1 MAIPQRKL
9 ETRGFSINTFAIGL
23 ICLAGLVAVLQQTA
37 LIQQQNEFVRLQ
49 EAVSRSGHREEME
62 RKIQIMETQLLLQ
75 EKVLSSS
82 QREAMER
89 RIQMLETKL
98 NSYLSFGED
107 PFADV
112 RTPGHCKNATD
123 LSEYCPP
130 YKKSDKGCHLG
141 MSVCLDNFK
150 PGRKCV
156 VYDFGIREQP
166 DFGEIMSLP
175 PFNCQVYAFDP
186 SPTTRKWYE
195 GNTRLKDN
203 PNYRLFLYGAG
214 ASDETIELKEY
225 NWGQVSIYN
234 YPTRVVDPTRCTKGQ
249 CKYNMFPVQKT
260 HQLPVRGLDSI
271 MKEFGHEAIDVLK
284 VDIEGSEYRFLEPA
298 IETGL
303 CQHIGQLAIE
313 WHHYNEDSRYGHSSS
328 PQLNMFVALLQH
340 NCGLRQF
347 WTHQS
352 GGWPSN
358 EEIYTEMG
366 VTLMYT
372 LSSFVRQ

>member
-1 MAIPQRKL
+1 MLESKL
-9 ETRGFSINTFAIGL
+9 R
-23 ICLAGLVAVLQQTA
+23 LQQ
-37 LIQQQNEFVRLQ
+37 EV
-49 EAVSRSGHREEME
+49 
-62 RKIQIMETQLLLQ
+62 
-75 EKVLSSS
+75 SSS
-82 QREAMER
+82 NQQEVLER
-89 RIQMLETKL
+89 RIQLLETKL
-98 NSYLSFGED
+98 NSYLSFGVD
-107 PFADV
+107 PFMAV
-112 RTPGHCKNATD
+112 RTPGKCNNATD
-123 LSEYCPP
+123 LSEYCPA
-130 YKKSDKGCHLG
+130 YEKSDKGCHLG
-141 MSVCLDNFK
+141 MSVCLDTLK
-150 PGRKCV
+150 VGSKCI

-166 DFGEIMSLP
+166 DFGEILSLP

-195 GNTRLKDN
+195 RNTRLKDN

-234 YPTRVVDPTRCTKGQ
+234 YPTRVVDPTQCTKGQ
-249 CKYNMFPVQKT
+249 CKYKMFPVQKT

-271 MKEFGHEAIDVLK
+271 MKEFGHEHIDVLK

-303 CQHIGQLAIE
+303 CRQIGQLAIE

-328 PQLNMFVALLQH
+328 PQLNMFVALLQR
-340 NCGLRQF
+340 NCGLQQF

-352 GGWPSN
+352 RGWPSN
-358 EEIYTEMG
+358 EEIYTKMG